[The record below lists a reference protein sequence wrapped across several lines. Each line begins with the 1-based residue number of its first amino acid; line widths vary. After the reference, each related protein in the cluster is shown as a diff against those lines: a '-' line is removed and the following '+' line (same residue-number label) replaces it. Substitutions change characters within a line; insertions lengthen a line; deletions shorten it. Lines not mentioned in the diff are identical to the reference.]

1 MEQQTISISKAGIT
15 TTLNARTSILA
26 AANPL
31 YGRYNPKIS
40 PVENINLPAA
50 LLSRFDVLFLILDT
64 PARDSDEELARH
76 VTYVH
81 MHNAHPEAAG
91 GIVFSPAEV
100 RQWVAR
106 ARSYRPTV
114 PKEVSDYMVG
124 AYVRMRQ
131 QQKRDE
137 GSKKAF
143 THTSP
148 RTLLGVLRL
157 AQALAR
163 LRFAEEVIS
172 EDVDEA
178 LRLTEVSK
186 ASLYADDN
194 RRDDYTPSSKIYH
207 LIKTMEASGAAA
219 VGDGTRG
226 ELDLRRVRERVLAKG
241 FTADQ
246 FEQAID
252 EYSMLDVSTNL
263 KHSENSSILT
273 FHRSGKPLEKAHVLF
288 SSKLATRIWI
298 WTTRISELRNDT
310 CVGRLVTAYEGV
322 VKLYER
328 GVYVS
333 SYQ

>member
-1 MEQQTISISKAGIT
+1 
-15 TTLNARTSILA
+15 
-26 AANPL
+26 
-31 YGRYNPKIS
+31 
-40 PVENINLPAA
+40 
-50 LLSRFDVLFLILDT
+50 
-64 PARDSDEELARH
+64 
-76 VTYVH
+76 
-81 MHNAHPEAAG
+81 MHNRHPEASG
-91 GIVFSPAEV
+91 GVIFSPAEV

-163 LRFAEEVIS
+163 LRFAAEVIS

-178 LRLTEVSK
+178 LRLVEVSK
-186 ASLYADDN
+186 ASLYTDEN
-194 RRDDYTPSSKIYH
+194 RRDDQTPSSKIYH
-207 LIKTMEASGAAA
+207 LIKSMEASGAAA

-252 EYSMLDVSTNL
+252 EYSMLDVSFATTQSVIDMLIVFN
-263 KHSENSSILT
+263 
-273 FHRSGKPLEKAHVLF
+273 RSGKLPAKARDLF
-288 SSKLATRIWI
+288 SSKLVTRMKT
-298 WTTRISELRNDT
+298 WTLTMISKRRDCQSRIRQLFFLVHSGVNESS
-310 CVGRLVTAYEGV
+310 VGFRVCRE
-322 VKLYER
+322 
-328 GVYVS
+328 
-333 SYQ
+333 

>member
-1 MEQQTISISKAGIT
+1 
-15 TTLNARTSILA
+15 
-26 AANPL
+26 
-31 YGRYNPKIS
+31 
-40 PVENINLPAA
+40 
-50 LLSRFDVLFLILDT
+50 
-64 PARDSDEELARH
+64 
-76 VTYVH
+76 
-81 MHNAHPEAAG
+81 MHNAHPEAQG
-91 GIVFSPAEV
+91 GVVFSPAEV

-163 LRFAEEVIS
+163 LRFADQVIS

-186 ASLYADDN
+186 ASLYADEN
-194 RRDDYTPSSKIYH
+194 RRDDHTPSSKIYH
-207 LIKTMEASGAAA
+207 LIKNMEASGAAA

-246 FEQAID
+246 FESAID
-252 EYSMLDVSTNL
+252 EYAMLDVSIPFKDYDYPYEYPLISCT
-263 KHSENSSILT
+263 
-273 FHRSGKPLEKAHVLF
+273 RSGKQLAKVPGWFLLKLETRTRTMMTSKLSIIDSECVTVGNGHVCMALYGPLELDICLGAKVLHMQ
-288 SSKLATRIWI
+288 A
-298 WTTRISELRNDT
+298 LRYTFANRLIDND
-310 CVGRLVTAYEGV
+310 
-322 VKLYER
+322 
-328 GVYVS
+328 
-333 SYQ
+333 

>member
-1 MEQQTISISKAGIT
+1 
-15 TTLNARTSILA
+15 
-26 AANPL
+26 
-31 YGRYNPKIS
+31 
-40 PVENINLPAA
+40 
-50 LLSRFDVLFLILDT
+50 
-64 PARDSDEELARH
+64 
-76 VTYVH
+76 
-81 MHNAHPEAAG
+81 
-91 GIVFSPAEV
+91 
-100 RQWVAR
+100 
-106 ARSYRPTV
+106 
-114 PKEVSDYMVG
+114 
-124 AYVRMRQ
+124 MRQ

-163 LRFAEEVIS
+163 LRFADEVIS

-194 RRDDYTPSSKIYH
+194 RRDDHTPSSKIYH

-252 EYSMLDVSTNL
+252 EYAMLDVSV
-263 KHSENSSILT
+263 HSSHKLNPSVLT
-273 FHRSGKPLEKAHVLF
+273 SNRSGKLQEKAHDLCLLRRVMRIRTWMMKTF
-288 SSKLATRIWI
+288 KQRNEWAWWSSWLWRTVA
-298 WTTRISELRNDT
+298 L
-310 CVGRLVTAYEGV
+310 
-322 VKLYER
+322 
-328 GVYVS
+328 
-333 SYQ
+333 